1 MVLLIIGFPGNI
13 ISFLVWSNKRMYH
26 GNSAAV
32 YLAALSLNDTVV
44 LVIVLLRDIS
54 LIWQV
59 PLQRTSGSCEAETT
73 ISNTFQYAS
82 PIFVLAFTLERWL
95 AICQPFLVSR
105 ICSVKRALRICIGII
120 LITLVI
126 CLPFAYLMTNDESG
140 CKARS
145 DIVILYFTSA
155 LEIIFSLVVPLLIL
169 VFNCLVIN
177 EMAKIQRA
185 QAKKMIRGMHRKD
198 GSIGDVSTSRPM
210 KGLLRKS
217 NGNSIAPSGL
227 PSTPILRNSEIRK
240 TEFDNLGGETSS
252 PKFKSTTIML
262 LVVSFY
268 VIFATL
274 LGGLMYALSNS
285 GKFNLDTYSKLPKGE
300 FESSPAVATAM
311 EIRKAKIVCDKF
323 ALSHFAMGFVLY
335 FCTGKNFREEVA
347 RMFGRLCCCNYSK
360 HHDNARNSFV
370 SENDHSAISHRLS
383 RDTRRGE
390 SFVTSKATQREN
402 KLKILKK
409 NIPFLKRGRSR
420 DDFPGLELCGRRG
433 VRQPSKLQLTPKINI
448 NGDTLAP
455 L

>member
-1 MVLLIIGFPGNI
+1 
-13 ISFLVWSNKRMYH
+13 MYH

-155 LEIIFSLVVPLLIL
+155 LEIVFSLVVPLLIL
-169 VFNCLVIN
+169 AFNCLVIH

-185 QAKKMIRGMHRKD
+185 QAKKMIRGIQRKD
-198 GSIGDVSTSRPM
+198 GSIGDISTSRPT

-217 NGNSIAPSGL
+217 NGNSIAPSEL
-227 PSTPILRNSEIRK
+227 PSTPISRNSETRK
-240 TEFDNLGGETSS
+240 TEFDNLGSETSS

-285 GKFNLDTYSKLPKGE
+285 GQFNLDTYSKLPKSE
-300 FESSPAVATAM
+300 TRLYSRMLKSS
-311 EIRKAKIVCDKF
+311 I
-323 ALSHFAMGFVLY
+323 
-335 FCTGKNFREEVA
+335 
-347 RMFGRLCCCNYSK
+347 
-360 HHDNARNSFV
+360 
-370 SENDHSAISHRLS
+370 
-383 RDTRRGE
+383 
-390 SFVTSKATQREN
+390 
-402 KLKILKK
+402 
-409 NIPFLKRGRSR
+409 
-420 DDFPGLELCGRRG
+420 
-433 VRQPSKLQLTPKINI
+433 
-448 NGDTLAP
+448 
-455 L
+455 